1 MRRIAIQS
9 LLHDRG
15 KAGAALAGVAF
26 ATTLLLVQTGVY
38 LGFLETSAGLIS
50 RVGGDVWI
58 MARGTPALEFGDPL
72 SPSALRLAQSNPCV
86 TRSRA
91 LVMTLVQFRNADG
104 EARTL
109 SLIGFDPRHSQGL
122 PWTMTRGLPEDLLG
136 PGRVTVDDLDTEQFR
151 IVGDPMGATFE
162 VASQTLRVAGI
173 THGIRSFTL
182 SPFTFADLGTARRL
196 LGLGEDQA
204 HYWVLDVTSGE
215 CARNVIALVN
225 AHPDLEALT
234 TTQFRERSEHRWVVG
249 SGAGAALGF
258 TALLGLIV
266 GLVIVAQTLFTITR
280 EHLRELGT
288 LKALGAVNSEIVG
301 FVAWQAAYL
310 ALVGGVL
317 GSALAFAVAAAV
329 GKFLLVRITGP
340 LLLLGALVVAT
351 MCAVASVS
359 SIRKVLRLEPA
370 EVFK

>member
-1 MRRIAIQS
+1 VRRIALKS

-26 ATTLLLVQTGVY
+26 ATTLLLVQSGVY

-50 RVGGDVWI
+50 RVGGDLWV
-58 MARGTPALEFGDPL
+58 MARGTPALEFGEPL
-72 SPSALRLAQSNPCV
+72 SPAARRLAEQPCV
-86 TRSRA
+86 RRVRA
-91 LVMTLVQFRNADG
+91 LVMTLVQFRNAAG

-109 SLIGFDPRHSQGL
+109 SLVGTDSRQSPGL
-122 PWTMTRGLPEDLLG
+122 PWTMVRGLSADLAA
-136 PGRVTVDDLDTEQFR
+136 PARATVDDLDLDQFHFA
-151 IVGDPMGATFE
+151 GDPMGATFE
-162 VASQTLRVAGI
+162 VAGQTLRVAGL

-182 SPFTFADLGTARRL
+182 SPFSFTEVGTARRL

-204 HYWVLDVTSGE
+204 HYWVLDVRDSA
-215 CARNVIALVN
+215 CAAAVTALVN
-225 AHPDLEALT
+225 AHPDLEALST
-234 TTQFRERSEHRWVVG
+234 TAFRRRAEERWVIG

-266 GLVIVAQTLFTITR
+266 GVVIVAQTLFTITR

-288 LKALGAVNSEIVG
+288 LKALGALDREIVG

-310 ALVGGVL
+310 ALAGGLV

-329 GKFLLVRITGP
+329 SRFLLV
-340 LLLLGALVVAT
+340 LLPGALLGAAALVIVA
-351 MCAVASVS
+351 MCALASAGSV
-359 SIRKVLRLEPA
+359 RTVMRLPPA

>member
-1 MRRIAIQS
+1 VRRIALQS

-15 KAGAALAGVAF
+15 KAAAALAGVAF
-26 ATTLLLVQTGVY
+26 ATTLLLVQSGVY

-72 SPSALRLAQSNPCV
+72 SPGARRLADNACV
-86 TRSRA
+86 LRARA
-91 LVMTLVQFRNADG
+91 LVVTLVQFRNADG

-109 SLIGFDPRHSQGL
+109 SLVGVEPRRSPGL
-122 PWTMTRGLPEDLLG
+122 PWTMVRGLPQDLDA
-136 PGRVTVDDLDTEQFR
+136 PNRVTVDDLDLDQFHLA
-151 IVGDPMGATFE
+151 GDPLGATFE
-162 VASQTLRVAGI
+162 VAGQTLRVAGL

-182 SPFTFADLGTARRL
+182 SPFTFTELNTARRL
-196 LGLGEDQA
+196 VGLGEDQA
-204 HYWVLDVTSGE
+204 HYWVLDVRDPG
-215 CARNVIALVN
+215 CAAIVRDHVG

-234 TTQFRERSEHRWVVG
+234 TAEFRRRSEQRWVVG

-258 TALLGLIV
+258 NALLGLVV

-288 LKALGAVNSEIVG
+288 LKALGALDREIVG

-310 ALVGGVL
+310 ALAGIAVGG
-317 GSALAFAVAAAV
+317 ALAWLVATAVSRL
-329 GKFLLVRITGP
+329 LLVRLPGSLVLTA
-340 LLLLGALVVAT
+340 ALVIVA
-351 MCAVASVS
+351 MCAAASAS
-359 SIRKVLRLEPA
+359 SIRTVMRLEPA

>member
-1 MRRIAIQS
+1 MRRIALKS
-9 LLHDRG
+9 LLHDRS

-26 ATTLLLVQTGVY
+26 ATTLLLVQSGVY

-50 RVGGDVWI
+50 RFGGDVWV

-72 SPSALRLAQSNPCV
+72 SPSARRLAQSSACV
-86 TRSRA
+86 TRARA

-109 SLIGFDPRHSQGL
+109 SLIGFDPLQARL
-122 PWTMTRGLPEDLLG
+122 PWTMTTGLPMDLLG
-136 PGRVTVDDLDTEQFR
+136 PNRVTIDDLDLDQFR
-151 IVGDPMGATFE
+151 IDGDPMGATFE
-162 VASQTLRVAGI
+162 VSGQTLRVAGL

-182 SPFTFADLGTARRL
+182 SPFTFTNLDTSRRL
-196 LGLGEDQA
+196 LGLGENEA
-204 HYWVLDVTSGE
+204 HYWVLDVPDRA
-215 CARNVIALVN
+215 CAAEVMAQVN

-234 TTQFRERSEHRWVVG
+234 TADFRARSEHRWVVG

-258 TALLGLIV
+258 TALLGLVV

-288 LKALGAVNSEIVG
+288 LKALGALDGEIVG
-301 FVAWQAAYL
+301 FVAWQAAWL
-310 ALVGGVL
+310 AAVGGLL
-317 GSALAFAVAAAV
+317 GMAIAFAVSRAV
-329 GKFLLVRITGP
+329 SHFLLVRLSGS
-340 LLLLGALVVAT
+340 LLTVGALVIAA
-351 MCAVASVS
+351 MCALASVS
-359 SIRKVLRLEPA
+359 SIRKVLRLEAA

>member
-1 MRRIAIQS
+1 VRRIALKS

-26 ATTLLLVQTGVY
+26 ATTLLLVQSGVY

-50 RVGGDVWI
+50 RVGGDVWV

-72 SPSALRLAQSNPCV
+72 SPAARRLAQSSPCV
-86 TRSRA
+86 QRARA

-109 SLIGFDPRHSQGL
+109 SLIGFDSRRSTNL
-122 PWTMTRGLPEDLLG
+122 PWSMVRGLPGDLAG
-136 PGRVTVDDLDTEQFR
+136 PDRVTIDDLDTEQFR
-151 IVGDPMGATFE
+151 IHGDPMGATFE
-162 VASQTLRVAGI
+162 VSSQTLRVAGI

-182 SPFTFADLGTARRL
+182 SPFTFTDLGTARRL
-196 LGLGEDQA
+196 LGLGDDEA
-204 HYWVLDVTSGE
+204 HYWVLDVPDSG
-215 CARNVIALVN
+215 CAERIIAQVN
-225 AHPDLEALT
+225 AHPELEALT
-234 TTQFRERSEHRWVVG
+234 TAQFRRRSEHRWVVG

-258 TALLGLIV
+258 TALLGLVV

-280 EHLRELGT
+280 EHLKELGT
-288 LKALGAVNSEIVG
+288 LKALGALDGEIIG

-310 ALVGGVL
+310 ALVGGAL
-317 GSALAFAVAAAV
+317 GFVIAFVVAAAV
-329 GKFLLVRITGP
+329 GKFLLV
-340 LLLLGALVVAT
+340 LLTARLLAISALVIVL
-351 MCAVASVS
+351 MCAVASMS
-359 SIRKVLRLEPA
+359 SIRKVIQLEPA

>member
-1 MRRIAIQS
+1 
-9 LLHDRG
+9 LHDRG

-26 ATTLLLVQTGVY
+26 ATTLLLVQSGVY

-86 TRSRA
+86 TRARA
-91 LVMTLVQFRNADG
+91 LVMTLVQFRNAEG

-109 SLIGFDPRHSQGL
+109 SLIGFDPRHSHGL
-122 PWTMTRGLPEDLLG
+122 PWTMTRGLPEDLLQ
-136 PGRVTVDDLDTEQFR
+136 PSRVTIDDLDTEQFR
-151 IVGDPMGATFE
+151 IHGDPMGATFE

-182 SPFTFADLGTARRL
+182 SPFTFTDLGTARRL
-196 LGLGEDQA
+196 LGLGEDEA
-204 HYWVLDVTSGE
+204 HYWVLDVPAGE
-215 CARNVIALVN
+215 CTRSVIAQVN

-234 TTQFRERSEHRWVVG
+234 TADFRARSEHRWVIG

-288 LKALGAVNSEIVG
+288 LKALGALDREIIG
-301 FVAWQAAYL
+301 FVAWQAAWL
-310 ALVGGVL
+310 ALVGGLL
-317 GSALAFAVAAAV
+317 GAVVASAVAAAV
-329 GKFLLVRITGP
+329 GRFLLVRLTLELMLFG
-340 LLLLGALVVAT
+340 GVVIAA
-351 MCAVASVS
+351 MCALASVS

>member
-1 MRRIAIQS
+1 MRRIALRS
-9 LLHDRG
+9 LVHDRG
-15 KAGAALAGVAF
+15 KALAALAGVAF
-26 ATTLLLVQTGVY
+26 ATTLLVVQSGVY

-58 MARGTPALEFGDPL
+58 MARGTPALEFGDAL
-72 SPSALRLAQSNPCV
+72 SPAARHLAEANPCV
-86 TRSRA
+86 TRVRA
-91 LVMTLVQFRNADG
+91 LVMTLVQFRNAAG

-109 SLIGFDPRHSQGL
+109 SLIGFDPRRSPGL
-122 PWTMTRGLPEDLLG
+122 PWTMVRGLPVDLLG
-136 PGRVTVDDLDTEQFR
+136 PNRVSIDELDTEQFR
-151 IVGDPMGATFE
+151 IDGDPLGASFE
-162 VASQTLRVAGI
+162 VAAQTLYVAGL

-182 SPFTFADLGTARRL
+182 SPFTFTSVATARGL

-204 HYWVLDVTSGE
+204 HYWILDVADAG
-215 CARNVIALVN
+215 CAQAVMASVN

-234 TTQFRERSEHRWVVG
+234 TAQFRARSEHRWVIG

-258 TALLGLIV
+258 TALLGLVV

-288 LKALGAVNSEIVG
+288 LKALGALDREIIG

-310 ALVGGVL
+310 ALVGGAL
-317 GSALAFAVAAAV
+317 GVCIALAVAAAV
-329 GKFLLVRITGP
+329 ARFLLVAISP
-340 LLLLGALVVAT
+340 ALVAWGALVIVG
-351 MCAVASVS
+351 MCALASIG
-359 SIRKVLRLEPA
+359 SIRKVIALEPA

>member
-1 MRRIAIQS
+1 MRRIALKS

-15 KAGAALAGVAF
+15 KAAAALAGVAF
-26 ATTLLLVQTGVY
+26 ATTLLLVQSGVY

-50 RVGGDVWI
+50 RVGGDVWV

-72 SPSALRLAQSNPCV
+72 SPAARRLAQSSPCV
-86 TRSRA
+86 TRARA
-91 LVMTLVQFRNADG
+91 LVMTLVQFRNAEG

-109 SLIGFDPRHSQGL
+109 SLIGFDPRRSPGL
-122 PWTMTRGLPEDLLG
+122 PWTMVRGLPGDSAG
-136 PGRVTVDDLDTEQFR
+136 PGRVTIDDLDTEQFR
-151 IVGDPMGATFE
+151 IQGDPMGATFE
-162 VASQTLRVAGI
+162 VAGQTLRVAGV

-182 SPFTFADLGTARRL
+182 SPFTFTDLGTARRL
-196 LGLGEDQA
+196 LGLGEDEA
-204 HYWVLDVTSGE
+204 HYWVLDVSDRA
-215 CARNVIALVN
+215 CAERVIAKVN
-225 AHPDLEALT
+225 AHPELEALT
-234 TTQFRERSEHRWVVG
+234 TAQFRRRTEHRWVIG

-258 TALLGLIV
+258 TALLGLVV

-288 LKALGAVNSEIVG
+288 LKALGALDGEIVG

-310 ALVGGVL
+310 ALVGGAIGVTI
-317 GSALAFAVAAAV
+317 ALVVAAAV
-329 GKFLLVRITGP
+329 AKFLLVLLTGR
-340 LLLLGALVVAT
+340 LLALGALVIVL

-359 SIRKVLRLEPA
+359 SIRKVIQLEPA